1 MSSLEALPAKDIEQC
16 HLFLL
21 YQRVVLSVDDGYGLG
36 LTHNSIKNSSA
47 YDAHSAERD
56 TQTRYLR
63 GLEREVVVVV
73 VVVVL
78 KELLFFVTSVIWMRN
93 RGRGSEVTMTPHHF

>member
-36 LTHNSIKNSSA
+36 LTHNSFKDSSA

-56 TQTRYLR
+56 TRTRYLK
-63 GLEREVVVVV
+63 GLEREVVV

-78 KELLFFVTSVIWMRN
+78 KELLFFVTSVIWVRN